1 MLIETVR
8 ICNQAIGKM
17 FGIETCE
24 AMLVMNKETA
34 KEFEL
39 TNEEIIILSLGN
51 SNSKEM
57 IKSRKRKSTK
67 KNKKNMRN

>member
-1 MLIETVR
+1 ML
-8 ICNQAIGKM
+8 
-17 FGIETCE
+17 GIEKCE

-39 TNEEIIILSLGN
+39 PNEEIIILLLGN
-51 SNSKEM
+51 LNSKETSKYLDILKADM
-57 IKSRKRKSTK
+57 RKSRKRKSTK

>member
-1 MLIETVR
+1 ML
-8 ICNQAIGKM
+8 
-17 FGIETCE
+17 GIEKYE

-39 TNEEIIILSLGN
+39 PNEEIIILLLGN
-51 SNSKEM
+51 LNSKETSKYLDILKADM
-57 IKSRKRKSTK
+57 RKSRKRKSTK

>member
-1 MLIETVR
+1 MFEIE
-8 ICNQAIGKM
+8 K
-17 FGIETCE
+17 CE
-24 AMLVMNKETA
+24 AMLVINKETA

-51 SNSKEM
+51 SNSKETSKYLDILEADM